1 MIDLQRMVAFVAVA
15 DHGSFSIAAARLDVS
30 NSHVSKQVSAL
41 ERELRVKLL
50 QRTTRSLSLTEAG
63 EVFYRRCKAILSE
76 VAEAEQEVLRRQDSP
91 QGILRVTAPANFANV
106 CLPEIVCGFMRQHP
120 DIELELTLSDQFFD
134 LAERSIDIAL
144 RIATT
149 PPENVH
155 ARMLYRVGWSVV
167 GSAAYFATR
176 RLPQTLAELATYDCL
191 ADNVMSAKDVWQFE
205 ELDGK
210 QVLRHEVRI
219 TPHINCNNSV
229 WLHECVLRGMGIALL
244 PDYMIGADLA
254 QKKLIRLLP
263 QYAPLPQRRL
273 YGIYL
278 PNRYLSSKVRL
289 FLDAVEHGLGLIP
302 TSA

>member
-1 MIDLQRMVAFVAVA
+1 MVAFVAVA
-15 DHGSFSIAAARLDVS
+15 DHGSFSMAAARLEVS
-30 NSHVSKQVSAL
+30 NSHVSKQLSAL

-91 QGILRVTAPANFANV
+91 QGTLRVTAPANFSNV
-106 CLPEIVCGFMRQHP
+106 CLPDIVCGFMRRYP
-120 DIELELTLSDQFFD
+120 DIELELTLSDQFID
-134 LAERSIDIAL
+134 LAERSIDVAL

-155 ARMLYRVGWSVV
+155 ARMLYRIGWSTV
-167 GSAAYFATR
+167 GSAEYFATR
-176 RLPQTLAELATYDCL
+176 RQPQTLAELPAYDCL
-191 ADNVMSAKDVWQFE
+191 ADNVMSAKDVWHFE
-205 ELDGK
+205 GSDGK
-210 QVLRHEVRI
+210 QQCHEVRI
-219 TPHINCNNSV
+219 APRINCNNSV
-229 WLHECVLRGMGIALL
+229 WLRECVLRGMGIGLL

-254 QKKLIRLLP
+254 QGKLLKLLP
-263 QYAPLPQRRL
+263 QYEPLPLRYL

-289 FLDAVEHGLGLIP
+289 FLDAVEQGLKQVV
-302 TSA
+302 

>member
-1 MIDLQRMVAFVAVA
+1 MVAFVAVA
-15 DHGSFSIAAARLDVS
+15 DHGSFSIAAARLEVS

-106 CLPEIVCGFMRQHP
+106 CLPGIVCDFMRQHP
-120 DIELELTLSDQFFD
+120 EIELELTLSDQFFD
-134 LAERSIDIAL
+134 LAERSIDVAL

-167 GSAAYFATR
+167 GSAEYFASR
-176 RLPQTLAELATYDCL
+176 RLPQTLAELPAYDCL

-205 ELDGK
+205 EADGK
-210 QVLRHEVRI
+210 RHEVKI

-229 WLHECVLRGMGIALL
+229 WLHQCVLRGMGIGLL
-244 PDYMIGADLA
+244 PDYMMGADLA
-254 QKKLIRLLP
+254 QGKLIKLLP

-289 FLDAVEHGLGLIP
+289 FLDAVEQGLGRIA
-302 TSA
+302 TGA

>member
-15 DHGSFSIAAARLDVS
+15 DHGSFSIAAARLEVS

-106 CLPEIVCGFMRQHP
+106 CLPGIVCDFMRQHP
-120 DIELELTLSDQFFD
+120 EIELELTLSDQFFD
-134 LAERSIDIAL
+134 LAERSIDVAL

-167 GSAAYFATR
+167 GSAEYFASR
-176 RLPQTLAELATYDCL
+176 RLPQTLAELPAYDCL

-205 ELDGK
+205 EADGK
-210 QVLRHEVRI
+210 RHEVKI

-229 WLHECVLRGMGIALL
+229 WLHQCVLRGMGIGLL
-244 PDYMIGADLA
+244 PDYMMGADLA
-254 QKKLIRLLP
+254 QGKLIKLLP

-289 FLDAVEHGLGLIP
+289 FLDAVEQGLSRIATG
-302 TSA
+302 A

>member
-15 DHGSFSIAAARLDVS
+15 DHGSFSIAAARLEVS

-91 QGILRVTAPANFANV
+91 QGTLRVTASANFTNV
-106 CLPEIVCGFMRQHP
+106 CLPDIVCNFMRQHP
-120 DIELELTLSDQFFD
+120 DIKLELTLSDQFVD
-134 LAERSIDIAL
+134 LAERSIDVAL

-155 ARMLYRVGWSVV
+155 ARMLHRIGWSVV
-167 GSAAYFATR
+167 GSAEYFATR
-176 RLPQTLAELATYDCL
+176 RQPQTLAELPDYECL
-191 ADNVMSAKDVWQFE
+191 ADNVMSTKDVWHFE
-205 ELDGK
+205 ESDGK
-210 QVLRHEVRI
+210 QPQRHEIRV
-219 TPHINCNNSV
+219 TPHINCNNSI
-229 WLHECVLRGMGIALL
+229 WLRECVLRGMGIGLL

-254 QKKLIRLLP
+254 QGKLIKLLP
-263 QYAPLPQRRL
+263 QYEPLPQRRL

-289 FLDAVEHGLGLIP
+289 FLDAVEQGLKR
-302 TSA
+302 AV

>member
-1 MIDLQRMVAFVAVA
+1 MVAFVAVA
-15 DHGSFSIAAARLDVS
+15 DHGSFSIAAARLEVS

-50 QRTTRSLSLTEAG
+50 LRTTRSLSLTEAG

-76 VAEAEQEVLRRQDSP
+76 VAEAEQEVLRRQDTP

-106 CLPEIVCGFMRQHP
+106 CLPDIVCGFMRQHP
-120 DIELELTLSDQFFD
+120 AIELELTLSDQFFD
-134 LAERSIDIAL
+134 LAERSIDVAL
-144 RIATT
+144 RIVTT

-167 GSAAYFATR
+167 GSTEYFAAR
-176 RLPQTLAELATYDCL
+176 RLPQTLAELTAYDCL

-205 ELDGK
+205 EADGK
-210 QVLRHEVRI
+210 RHEIRI

-229 WLHECVLRGMGIALL
+229 WLRECVLRGMGIGLL
-244 PDYMIGADLA
+244 PDYMTDADLA

-289 FLDAVEHGLGLIP
+289 FLDAVEQGLGRIA
-302 TSA
+302 TTA